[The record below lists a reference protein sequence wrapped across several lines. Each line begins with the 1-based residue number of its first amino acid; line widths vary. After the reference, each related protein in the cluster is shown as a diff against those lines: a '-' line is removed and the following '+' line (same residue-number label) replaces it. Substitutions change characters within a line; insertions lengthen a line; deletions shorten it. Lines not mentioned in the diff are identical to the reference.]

1 MDYLAL
7 RIPVDVAK
15 PITAHTVTDQPEP
28 EDGGGYPFE
37 GENGAYALTEAQ
49 TIQIVPAAYTDVR
62 KKQHLDGDLYC
73 DEEGLLKGRVR
84 NWRASQ
90 LRYWWMKAREKE
102 LVPNWR
108 EYAHI
113 VGTACFVVP
122 ATEEN
127 LKMMESILDS

>member
-7 RIPVDVAK
+7 RIPVDTSK

-28 EDGGGYPFE
+28 EEGGGYPFT

-49 TIQIVPAAYTDVR
+49 RLEIVPAAYADARR
-62 KKQHLDGDLYC
+62 KQFLEGDLYV

-90 LRYWWMKAREKE
+90 LRYWWMKARQKD
-102 LVPNWR
+102 LVSNWR

-122 ATEEN
+122 ATKEN
-127 LKMMESILDS
+127 LAMMEDILDS

>member
-15 PITAHTVTDQPEP
+15 PITAHTVTDQLPPE
-28 EDGGGYPFE
+28 EGGGYPFE
-37 GENGAYALTEAQ
+37 GESGAYALTEAQ
-49 TIQIVPAAYTDVR
+49 RLEIVPAAYADARR
-62 KKQHLDGDLYC
+62 KQFLEGDLYV

-90 LRYWWMKAREKE
+90 LRYWYMKAIEDQ
-102 LVPNWR
+102 LTPDWR
-108 EYAHI
+108 DWCTI
-113 VGTACFVVP
+113 VGDAAFVVP

-127 LKMMESILDS
+127 LKLMEGILDS